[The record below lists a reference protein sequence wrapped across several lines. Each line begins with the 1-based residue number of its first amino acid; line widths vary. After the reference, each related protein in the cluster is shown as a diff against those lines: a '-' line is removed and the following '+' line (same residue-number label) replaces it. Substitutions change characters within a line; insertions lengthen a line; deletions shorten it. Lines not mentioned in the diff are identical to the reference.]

1 MLNVEIT
8 ENATSQAIKYQIKKK
23 FDKQVGFLKVDPHHN
38 SLKYQPL
45 VETRKDIYKF
55 RVDLHYW
62 GLVIKIGSNSLKVF
76 NVIKHP

>member
-1 MLNVEIT
+1 VPNVEIT
-8 ENATSQAIKYQIKKK
+8 ENAINKAKRYQIKKK
-23 FDKQVGFLKVDPHHN
+23 FDKQIGFLKVNPHYN

-62 GLVIKIGSNSLKVF
+62 GLVIKTGNNSLKVYD
-76 NVIKHP
+76 VIKHL